1 MKPSDHLAYFA
12 EHPRIKGELNNK
24 TKRMDSIID
33 LEMNVVEWAHQRNL
47 VKRENASK
55 QMLKVMEEVGE
66 LASAIAK
73 ENEEATIDAIGDVL
87 VTIIILSAQLELSPW
102 ECLESAYEEIRNRK
116 GKTVDGVFIKE

>member
-12 EHPRIKGELNNK
+12 EHPIIKNKNNK
-24 TKRMDSIID
+24 KKKMDSILD
-33 LEMNVVEWAHQRNL
+33 LEMKVVEWAHRRDL
-47 VKRENASK
+47 VKPENANR

-73 ENEEATIDAIGDVL
+73 NKEAETIDAIGDVL

-102 ECLESAYEEIRNRK
+102 ECLEQAYGEIANRK
-116 GKTVDGVFIKE
+116 GQTINGVFVKE